1 MYEDT
6 IETNKT
12 FKRCYINNNLII
24 IYNSISI
31 QGNHNY
37 QCSVNFVDIKKGHLY
52 MKIIAVK

>member
-12 FKRCYINNNLII
+12 FKRCCINNNLII

-37 QCSVNFVDIKKGHLY
+37 
-52 MKIIAVK
+52 